1 MVQWSERLRTGLVLG
16 GLAAAGGLIATLID
30 PVGVEPLPFI
40 GGLFAGGLV
49 AGVLLGMLV
58 DLVRRHRLPP
68 MLPHYRREHL
78 RLRQLVQQL
87 RQNLARLTGV
97 KSSYP
102 ELEEILRK
110 DADLRYRATQLRLQ
124 ILKDARRGL
133 TWVDHLRA
141 GIEFVGEGFPF
152 ATGRI
157 DRTEWV
163 WRAYRV
169 KLEREVQ
176 QLGRRLER
184 NRDPLLEERLLY
196 AYRQKARELASF
208 HQLER
213 TLHQLE
219 TEMSII
225 VAGLESLL
233 VETIRL
239 SGMKTST
246 PTPLST
252 EHLLEPL
259 RQQLRAFEQAMQEME
274 TTAEAELLHLG
285 QAPLSG

>member
-1 MVQWSERLRTGLVLG
+1 MVRIGIGALIGAAMGVFASAGWLIAQLFLPGEP
-16 GLAAAGGLIATLID
+16 GLAHTTLVI
-30 PVGVEPLPFI
+30 
-40 GGLFAGGLV
+40 GGLV
-49 AGVLLGMLV
+49 AGGALMGGLTQYY
-58 DLVRRHRLPP
+58 RQHRLPQ

-78 RLRQLVQQL
+78 RLRQLAQQL
-87 RQNLARLTGV
+87 RQNLCRLTGV

-102 ELEEILRK
+102 ELDEILRK
-110 DADLRYRATQLRLQ
+110 DANLRHRATQLRLQ
-124 ILKDARRGL
+124 ILKDARRAL
-133 TWVDHLRA
+133 SWVDHLRA
-141 GIEFVGEGFPF
+141 GIEFFGEGFPF

-163 WRAYRV
+163 WRAYRI

-176 QLGRRLER
+176 QLGRKLER
-184 NRDPLLEERLLY
+184 NRDAALEERLLF

-208 HQLER
+208 RQLER

-239 SGMKTST
+239 GSIRGPIASQTST
-246 PTPLST
+246 D
-252 EHLLEPL
+252 HLLEPL

-274 TTAEAELLHLG
+274 RSVEPDLLHLG
-285 QAPLSG
+285 HGTRAE

>member
-1 MVQWSERLRTGLVLG
+1 MVRVALGMLIGAAVGVFATAGWLIAQLLLPGEPGLGTTLLVSGGLVVG
-16 GLAAAGGLIATLID
+16 GALIGGLIAYY
-30 PVGVEPLPFI
+30 
-40 GGLFAGGLV
+40 
-49 AGVLLGMLV
+49 
-58 DLVRRHRLPP
+58 RQHRLPH

-87 RQNLARLTGV
+87 CQNLTRLTGI

-102 ELEEILRK
+102 ELDEILRK

-124 ILKDARRGL
+124 ILKDAQRGL
-133 TWVDHLRA
+133 TWVDRLRA

-157 DRTEWV
+157 DRTDWV
-163 WRAYRV
+163 WRAYRI

-184 NRDPLLEERLLY
+184 NRDATLEERLLF

-208 HQLER
+208 RQLER

-239 SGMKTST
+239 SSLKT
-246 PTPLST
+246 PTPAQLST
-252 EHLLEPL
+252 EQLLEPL

-274 TTAEAELLHLG
+274 TASEAEPLHLG
-285 QAPLSG
+285 QVPPPS

>member
-196 AYRQKARELASF
+196 AYRQKAGELASF

-219 TEMSII
+219 TRDERHRGG
-225 VAGLESLL
+225 VGKPAGGDHPIKRHEDLHPYTL
-233 VETIRL
+233 V
-239 SGMKTST
+239 
-246 PTPLST
+246 
-252 EHLLEPL
+252 H
-259 RQQLRAFEQAMQEME
+259 
-274 TTAEAELLHLG
+274 
-285 QAPLSG
+285 

>member
-1 MVQWSERLRTGLVLG
+1 MRVAFGMLIGAAVGVFATAGWLIVQLLLPGEPGLGTTLLVSGGLVGSGAL
-16 GLAAAGGLIATLID
+16 
-30 PVGVEPLPFI
+30 I
-40 GGLFAGGLV
+40 GGLTV
-49 AGVLLGMLV
+49 YY
-58 DLVRRHRLPP
+58 RQRRLPQ

-87 RQNLARLTGV
+87 RQNLSRLTGV

-102 ELEEILRK
+102 ELDEILRK
-110 DADLRYRATQLRLQ
+110 DADLRYRATQMRLQ
-124 ILKDARRGL
+124 ILKEARRGL
-133 TWVDHLRA
+133 SWIDHLRA

-152 ATGRI
+152 TTGRI

-176 QLGRRLER
+176 QLGRKLER
-184 NRDPLLEERLLY
+184 NRDATLEERLLF

-208 HQLER
+208 RQLER

-219 TEMSII
+219 TEISII

-239 SGMKTST
+239 GSMSAPTT
-246 PTPLST
+246 PAQVST
-252 EHLLEPL
+252 EQLLEPL
-259 RQQLRAFEQAMQEME
+259 RQQLRAFEQAMREME
-274 TTAEAELLHLG
+274 TPAETELLHLG
-285 QAPLSG
+285 QTQQPN

>member
-1 MVQWSERLRTGLVLG
+1 MVRVALGMLIGAAVGVFATAGWLIAQLLLPGEPGLGTTLLVSGGLVVG
-16 GLAAAGGLIATLID
+16 GALIGGLIAYY
-30 PVGVEPLPFI
+30 
-40 GGLFAGGLV
+40 
-49 AGVLLGMLV
+49 
-58 DLVRRHRLPP
+58 RQHRLPH

-87 RQNLARLTGV
+87 CQNLTRLTGI

-102 ELEEILRK
+102 ELDEILRK

-124 ILKDARRGL
+124 ILKDAQRGL
-133 TWVDHLRA
+133 TWVDRLRA

-163 WRAYRV
+163 WRAYRI

-184 NRDPLLEERLLY
+184 NRDATLEERLLF

-208 HQLER
+208 RQLER

-239 SGMKTST
+239 SSLKT
-246 PTPLST
+246 PTPAQLST
-252 EHLLEPL
+252 EQLLEPL
-259 RQQLRAFEQAMQEME
+259 RQQLRAFELAMQEME
-274 TTAEAELLHLG
+274 TSTEAEPLHLG
-285 QAPLSG
+285 RVLPPS

>member
-1 MVQWSERLRTGLVLG
+1 MWRVGLGMLIGAAVGVFASAGWLIAQLFLPG
-16 GLAAAGGLIATLID
+16 EPGLAHTALII
-30 PVGVEPLPFI
+30 
-40 GGLFAGGLV
+40 GGLV
-49 AGVLLGMLV
+49 AGGACAGGLIQFY
-58 DLVRRHRLPP
+58 RQHRLPL

-78 RLRQLVQQL
+78 RLRQLAQQL
-87 RQNLARLTGV
+87 RQNLCRLTGV

-102 ELEEILRK
+102 ELDEILRK
-110 DADLRYRATQLRLQ
+110 DADLRHRATQLRLQ

-133 TWVDHLRA
+133 SWVDHLRA
-141 GIEFVGEGFPF
+141 GIEFFGEGFPF

-163 WRAYRV
+163 WRAYRI

-176 QLGRRLER
+176 QMGRRLER
-184 NRDPLLEERLLY
+184 NRDAALEERLLF

-208 HQLER
+208 RQLER

-239 SGMKTST
+239 GSLNAPATAQVAT
-246 PTPLST
+246 DQ
-252 EHLLEPL
+252 LLEPL

-274 TTAEAELLHLG
+274 TPAESELLHLG
-285 QAPLSG
+285 QSVRTE

>member
-1 MVQWSERLRTGLVLG
+1 MVRIGIGVLIGAAVGAFASAGWLIAQLFLPGEPGLAHTALVIGGLVAG
-16 GLAAAGGLIATLID
+16 GAAAGGLIQYY
-30 PVGVEPLPFI
+30 
-40 GGLFAGGLV
+40 
-49 AGVLLGMLV
+49 
-58 DLVRRHRLPP
+58 RQHRLPL

-78 RLRQLVQQL
+78 RLRQIAQQL
-87 RQNLARLTGV
+87 RQNLSRLTGV

-102 ELEEILRK
+102 ELDEILRK
-110 DADLRYRATQLRLQ
+110 DADLRHRATHLRLQ

-141 GIEFVGEGFPF
+141 GIEFFGEGFPL
-152 ATGRI
+152 ATGRV

-163 WRAYRV
+163 WRAYRI

-176 QLGRRLER
+176 QLGRKLER
-184 NRDPLLEERLLY
+184 NRDAALEERLLF
-196 AYRQKARELASF
+196 AYRQKAHELASF
-208 HQLER
+208 RQLER

-239 SGMKTST
+239 GGTRTPAAAQVST
-246 PTPLST
+246 DQ
-252 EHLLEPL
+252 LLEPL
-259 RQQLRAFEQAMQEME
+259 RQQLRAFEQAMQEMD
-274 TTAEAELLHLG
+274 TPAESELLHLRQG
-285 QAPLSG
+285 IRRM

>member
-1 MVQWSERLRTGLVLG
+1 MVRIGIGVLIG
-16 GLAAAGGLIATLID
+16 AAVGVFASAGWLIAQLFLPGEPGLAHTALII
-30 PVGVEPLPFI
+30 
-40 GGLFAGGLV
+40 GGLV
-49 AGVLLGMLV
+49 AGGACAGGLIQFY
-58 DLVRRHRLPP
+58 RQHRLPL

-78 RLRQLVQQL
+78 RLRQLAQQL
-87 RQNLARLTGV
+87 RQNLCRLTGV

-102 ELEEILRK
+102 ELDEILRK
-110 DADLRYRATQLRLQ
+110 DADLRHRATQLRLQ

-133 TWVDHLRA
+133 SWVDHLRA
-141 GIEFVGEGFPF
+141 GIEFFGEGFPF

-163 WRAYRV
+163 WRAYRI

-176 QLGRRLER
+176 QMGRRLER
-184 NRDPLLEERLLY
+184 NRDAALEERLLF

-208 HQLER
+208 RQLER

-239 SGMKTST
+239 GSLNAPAITQVAT
-246 PTPLST
+246 DQ
-252 EHLLEPL
+252 LLEPL

-274 TTAEAELLHLG
+274 TPAESELLHLG
-285 QAPLSG
+285 QSVRTE